1 MESHAG
7 EVPVPRAPVQ
17 VPATGRRRPDLD
29 ELFRSALFLGV
40 IGFGGGLSVL
50 ASIESHVVTRK
61 RWLTDKEFSNAVTVS
76 QMLPGGAAAN
86 AIAYIGLRFG
96 GWRGALLGYTGFCLP
111 GLIAVLVLGWAY
123 TRFGTTPNTDIVL
136 G

>member
-1 MESHAG
+1 
-7 EVPVPRAPVQ
+7 
-17 VPATGRRRPDLD
+17 RRRP
-29 ELFRSALFLGV
+29 ELAERFRPALFLGV

-50 ASIESHVVTRK
+50 ANIESHVVTKK

-96 GWRGALLGYTGFCLP
+96 GWRGALLGYSGFCLP

-123 TRFGTTPNTDIVL
+123 TRFGTTPNADVGL